1 MSTTDQKC
9 QPIHVSRYT
18 PHTAAGYAAAIAP
31 EDRSWTLFVPADGG
45 PPDLYVEAEAQ
56 DEGGA
61 TVRGMVSILDYADP
75 RRAPSVSAEEAR

>member
-18 PHTAAGYAAAIAP
+18 PHTSAGYAAAISP

-45 PPDLYVEAEAQ
+45 VPDLWVEVDAV
-56 DEGGA
+56 DENGA
-61 TVRGMVSILDYADP
+61 TVRGMVSIRDYADP
-75 RRAPSVSAEEAR
+75 RLTPPVEAC